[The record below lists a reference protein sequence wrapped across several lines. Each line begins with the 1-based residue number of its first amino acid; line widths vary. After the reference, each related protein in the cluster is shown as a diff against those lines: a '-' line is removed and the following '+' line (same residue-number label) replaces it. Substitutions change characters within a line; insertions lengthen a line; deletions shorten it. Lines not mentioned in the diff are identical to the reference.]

1 VTRGLSLSLS
11 LSGSITALLRYYGSI
26 KALLREARQTG
37 DERESDR
44 DSGLSLREKVDR
56 REAAAREAA
65 ARAEASSAA
74 MAERAAL
81 QGDHTLVALL
91 HEWSRSCSLARSC
104 WSRSCSLSRDLSVSL
119 RALSRS
125 RSLTLSL
132 SAALC
137 VSSLML

>member
-1 VTRGLSLSLS
+1 MTRGLSLSIS

-91 HEWSRSCSLARSC
+91 HEWSRACSLSLARSL
-104 WSRSCSLSRDLSVSL
+104 SLVSILLS
-119 RALSRS
+119 RALSLTLAARS
-125 RSLTLSL
+125 LSL